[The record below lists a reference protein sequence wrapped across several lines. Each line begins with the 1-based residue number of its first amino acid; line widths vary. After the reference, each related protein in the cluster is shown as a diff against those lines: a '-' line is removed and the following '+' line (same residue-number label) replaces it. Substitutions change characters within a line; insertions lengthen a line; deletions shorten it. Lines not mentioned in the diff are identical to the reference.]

1 MHLFLFLVTD
11 RETET
16 DKQEE
21 KHDTEWIDMQEE
33 RKRDGW
39 KDGWIN

>member
-1 MHLFLFLVTD
+1 MHLFPVID
-11 RETET
+11 RQAEPN
-16 DKQEE
+16 KQEE
-21 KHDTEWIDMQEE
+21 KHDAEWIEMKAD